1 MEGVKQMFLAL
12 KELMYSKWRFTMI
25 GMILVLIA
33 WLVFILS
40 GLGNG
45 LANLSAATFKN
56 MDADYVVFEEGARDS
71 MNRSLMPEEL
81 INDLMNRDN
90 VEDATSMSSS
100 VAVALKEG
108 EDSDSSKLDVSILGI
123 EAGSFLEP
131 ELVEGDA
138 LDAGKEDY
146 VIVNDTLQN
155 EGIEIGDT
163 LELEG
168 SPVTFTVAGFVE
180 NETFNHL
187 PAIFTVTDK
196 WREFALAAPGAAQG
210 IEDPVQAIMLQG
222 EKIDPEMIENNVD
235 GVDVVSKQDAING
248 LPGYTAETGTINM
261 MLGFLFVISAF
272 VISVFFY
279 VLTLQKVHQFGVMK
293 AIGASSGFLAKT
305 IVSQVA
311 VVALIGI
318 LVGVGLTYLTAL
330 VFPEGMPFLLDPVIV
345 FTYAF
350 ILLAVSILSS
360 LISVRK
366 IAKIDPLQAMGRV
379 E

>member
-1 MEGVKQMFLAL
+1 MFLAL
-12 KELMYSKWRFTMI
+12 KELKHSKWRFTMI

-71 MNRSLMPEEL
+71 MNRSLLPEDL
-81 INDLMNRDN
+81 INDLMEENN
-90 VEDATSMSSS
+90 VGDATAMSSN
-100 VAVALKEG
+100 VAVVLKAG
-108 EDSDSSKLDVSILGI
+108 EDSDSSKMDVSILGI
-123 EAGSFLEP
+123 EPGSFLEP
-131 ELVEGDA
+131 ELIEGDA
-138 LDAGKEDY
+138 LDSNKENQ

-155 EGIEIGDT
+155 DGVDIGDT
-163 LELEG
+163 LEIEG
-168 SPVTFTVAGFVE
+168 SPETLEVAGFVE

-196 WREFALAAPGAAQG
+196 WREIALAAPGADQG
-210 IEDPVQAIMLQG
+210 IENPVQAIMLQG
-222 EKIDPEMIENNVD
+222 ENIDAESLEQNID

-293 AIGASSGFLAKT
+293 AIGASNGFLAKT
-305 IVSQVA
+305 IVSQVTI
-311 VVALIGI
+311 VALLGI
-318 LVGVGLTYLTAL
+318 LAGVGLTYLTAL
-330 VFPEGMPFLLDPVIV
+330 VFPEDMPFLLDPVIV

-350 ILLAVSILSS
+350 VLLVVAVLSS

>member
-1 MEGVKQMFLAL
+1 MQMFLAL
-12 KELMYSKWRFTMI
+12 KELKYSKWRFTMI

-71 MNRSLMPEEL
+71 MNRSLMSE
-81 INDLMNRDN
+81 DLMNNLLENDN
-90 VEDATSMSSS
+90 VNEASVMSSS
-100 VAVALKEG
+100 VAVVLKAG
-108 EDSDSSKLDVSILGI
+108 EANDSSKVDVSILGI
-123 EAGSFLEP
+123 EPGSFLEP
-131 ELVEGDA
+131 ELIEGDV
-138 LDAGKEDY
+138 LDSDNPNQ

-155 EGIEIGDT
+155 DGIEIGDT
-163 LELEG
+163 LEIEG
-168 SPVTFTVAGFVE
+168 SPETLEVAGFVE

-187 PAIFTVTDK
+187 PAIFTVTDN
-196 WREFALAAPGAAQG
+196 WREIALAAPGADQG
-210 IEDPVQAIMLQG
+210 IENPVQAIMLQG
-222 EKIDPEMIENNVD
+222 ENIDPEALEKNVD

-279 VLTLQKVHQFGVMK
+279 VLTLQKIHQFGVMK
-293 AIGASSGFLAKT
+293 AIGASSGFIAKA
-305 IVSQVA
+305 IVSQITI
-311 VVALIGI
+311 VALIGI
-318 LVGVGLTYLTAL
+318 LIGVGLTYLTAM
-330 VFPEGMPFLLDPVIV
+330 VFPEDMPFLLDPALV

-350 ILLAVSILSS
+350 VLLAVSVLSS

-366 IAKIDPLQAMGRV
+366 IAKIDPLQAMGRA

>member
-1 MEGVKQMFLAL
+1 MFLAL
-12 KELMYSKWRFTMI
+12 KELKYSKWRFTMI

-71 MNRSLMPEEL
+71 MNRSLMPEGL
-81 INDLMNRDN
+81 INDLIEQDN
-90 VEDATSMSSS
+90 VQDATAMSSS
-100 VAVALKEG
+100 VAVVLKAG
-108 EDSDSSKLDVSILGI
+108 EDSDSSKIDVSILGI
-123 EAGSFLEP
+123 EPGSFLEP

-138 LDAGKEDY
+138 LDSDKENQ

-155 EGIEIGDT
+155 DGIEIGDT
-163 LELEG
+163 LEIEG
-168 SPVTFTVAGFVE
+168 SPEELEVAGFVT

-187 PAIFTVTDK
+187 PAIFAVTDK
-196 WREFALAAPGAAQG
+196 WREIALSAPGANQN
-210 IEDPVQAIMLQG
+210 IEAPVQAIMLQG
-222 EKIDPEMIENNVD
+222 ENINPETLAKEIDGINIA
-235 GVDVVSKQDAING
+235 SKQDAING

-261 MLGFLFVISAF
+261 MLAFLFVISAF

-305 IVSQVA
+305 IVSQVTI
-311 VVALIGI
+311 VALLGI
-318 LVGVGLTYLTAL
+318 LTGVGLTYLTAII
-330 VFPEGMPFLLDPVIV
+330 FPEGMPFLLDPAIV

-350 ILLAVSILSS
+350 VLLVVAVLSS
-360 LISVRK
+360 LVSVRK